1 VTLCILPRLGEC
13 RTRRNRGNPR
23 YPVGDHPRDTRRG
36 TGLSYRERMTA
47 LRLDREA
54 PDTSVVPWVS
64 TGWTNNQNVTGM
76 LELLLARREIAIA

>member
-1 VTLCILPRLGEC
+1 
-13 RTRRNRGNPR
+13 
-23 YPVGDHPRDTRRG
+23 
-36 TGLSYRERMTA
+36 MTA